1 MFKNLIL
8 ATATAA
14 VAFTAAADFPAG
26 TFDLAGAAEAKT
38 AVLAQTQLKPSTPTR
53 KGPGPA
59 IPGTP
64 GDLKSGQI
72 DLFPT
77 PLFPPAQEGQP
88 GSHYCA
94 AYGPNQKPVAV
105 SVVVNSQGTTAP
117 GQVVV
122 LFEFSGGKK
131 VRKAVVLNA
140 PNAQK
145 GAAAH
150 IPDNA
155 WINGKVSY
163 TIRVDYQNKIPET
176 NENNNVVQSFCI
188 DPTF

>member
-14 VAFTAAADFPAG
+14 VALTAAADFSAG
-26 TFDLAGAAEAKT
+26 TFDMTAAAEAKT
-38 AVLAQTQLKPSTPTR
+38 AGVLAQTQLKPSKPTR
-53 KGPGPA
+53 VGPA

-64 GDLKSGQI
+64 GDLKSGQT

-94 AYGPNQKPVAV
+94 AYGTNQKPVAV
-105 SVVVNSQGTTAP
+105 SVVVNSQGSKTP
-117 GQVVV
+117 GPVVV
-122 LFEFSGGKK
+122 IFEFSGGTKK
-131 VRKAVVLNA
+131 RETVVLNS